1 MINDRTNLKSRLQ
14 RLNPDQTPIENRKK
28 VSNEELK
35 DIIVDLQKGNTTS
48 AIITSNDY
56 IKKID
61 NKNIIYLNNNEN
73 EKEKINEL
81 SKSEELSYLVIKNIN
96 QYNTET
102 QHSFASMIK
111 DRTFMNYKIKNNTVI
126 IFTIENKEDLKNI
139 SDELFHLCINAI

>member
-14 RLNPDQTPIENRKK
+14 RLNPDKTPIENRKK